1 MKRRDLLSSLF
12 FLAVGGLFSI
22 GSFNYSIW
30 DQYGPGPGF
39 FPLLLGIL
47 FTILSFLLLIVS
59 SLVKKHKG
67 DELVES
73 DSLNFRIIRKTVIY
87 LVFLFCFYF
96 LFDQLGFLLTI
107 LFFMMGVLILFSR
120 KSIKFSLS
128 LSILTS
134 ILTYLIFVRLLGVQ
148 LPGGIL
154 QNLFRFY

>member
-1 MKRRDLLSSLF
+1 MKRRDLVSSLF
-12 FLAVGGLFSI
+12 FLGVGGLFSVA
-22 GSFNYSIW
+22 SFNHSIW

-39 FPLLLGIL
+39 FPLLLGII
-47 FTILSFLLLIVS
+47 FSILSFLLFIVS
-59 SLVKKHKG
+59 SFKKEPKE
-67 DELVES
+67 DEFVES
-73 DSLNFRIIRKTVIY
+73 DSLDFRIIRKTVIY

-96 LFDQLGFLLTI
+96 LFDRLGFLLTI

-128 LSILTS
+128 LSILAS

-148 LPGGIL
+148 LPEGIL

>member
-1 MKRRDLLSSLF
+1 MKRRDLVSSLF

-39 FPLLLGIL
+39 FPLLLGII
-47 FTILSFLLLIVS
+47 FSILSLLLIVS
-59 SLVKKHKG
+59 RLMKKHKG
-67 DELVES
+67 DEPVES

-96 LFDQLGFLLTI
+96 LLDRLGYLLT
-107 LFFMMGVLILFSR
+107 LFFFMMGVLILFGR
-120 KSIKFSLS
+120 NSIKFSLS
-128 LSILTS
+128 LSALTS

-154 QNLFRFY
+154 QNLLRFY